1 MKGFGL
7 SLILFAG
14 VLVNGQD
21 LKKAEELYQHTDY
34 IGSLNLLKT
43 TKSPHAEAL
52 GLMGRDHFMLGEYK
66 QAVDCFQR
74 AAALDPAKSEYQ
86 HWLGRTWGRRA
97 ETASPFT
104 APMAASKARQYFE
117 RAVQLDPGNQEAL
130 NDLFDYYLQA
140 PGILGGG
147 LDKATTVAKHIA
159 ELDTA
164 EGYFAQAQIADRRK
178 EYDTAEQHLRRAMEL
193 APRQVGRVLDLAK
206 YLAKHGRIQESEA
219 VFQQAERIAPNSPK
233 VMYTRAKTYIEE
245 RRNLDL
251 AKSLLQRYIQCS
263 LTPEDPPREEAQKLL
278 KQVSTGV

>member
-1 MKGFGL
+1 MKRFGL

-14 VLVNGQD
+14 LLANGQD

-34 IGSLNLLKT
+34 SGSLKLLQAAKT
-43 TKSPHAEAL
+43 PDAEAL
-52 GLMGRDHFMLGEYK
+52 ALMGRNQFMLGQYK
-66 QAVDCFQR
+66 QAVDSFQR
-74 AAALDPAKSEYQ
+74 AAALDPQKSDYQ

-117 RAVQLDPGNQEAL
+117 RAVQLDPNNQEAL

-147 LDKATTVAKHIA
+147 MDKATAVAKHIA

-164 EGYFAQAQIADRRK
+164 EGYFAQAQLADRRK
-178 EYDTAEQHLRRAMEL
+178 QYETAEQHLRRAMEL

-206 YLAKHGRIQESEA
+206 YLARHGRIQESET
-219 VFQQAERIAPNSPK
+219 VFQQAEKIAPNSPK
-233 VMYTRAKTYIEE
+233 VMYTRAKVYIEE
-245 RRNLDL
+245 KRNLDV
-251 AKSLLQRYIQCS
+251 AKSLLQRYIQSS
-263 LTPEDPPREEAQKLL
+263 LTPEDPPREEAERLL